1 MDAKPDVLIVTPMFP
16 AAIEAIEREFSTHK
30 LYEVSDRKG
39 LLVSVADRV
48 RGIATTGTVGAKAEL
63 IEALPKLE
71 IIACFGVGY
80 DGVDVDAA
88 RRRDVIVTNTPD
100 VLTDCVADLTLS
112 LLLAV
117 ARRICA
123 ADRYV
128 RAGRWLKG
136 PLPLASKVG
145 GKLCGIVGL
154 GRIGTAVAR
163 RLQAFGLNI
172 AYHGPR
178 PKDVPYHYYASL
190 VELARD
196 ADFLVLTM
204 PGGPETHHLIDGAV
218 IDALG
223 PEGTLINVARGSV
236 IDEAALV
243 EALRAGRLGAAGL
256 DVYEQEPQVPDAL
269 LTMDNVVL
277 LPHIGSATRET
288 RAAMGEL
295 TVANLRA
302 HFAGKPVLT
311 RVV

>member
-1 MDAKPDVLIVTPMFP
+1 MSTKPDVLIIAPMFP
-16 AAIEAIEREFSTHK
+16 AAIETIQREFSAHK
-30 LYEVSDRKG
+30 LYQAQDREALIVS
-39 LLVSVADRV
+39 LADRV

-71 IIACFGVGY
+71 IISCFGVGY
-80 DGVDVDAA
+80 DGVDVEAA
-88 RRRDVIVTNTPD
+88 RKHGVIVTNTPD

-128 RAGRWLKG
+128 RSGRWLQG
-136 PLPLASKVG
+136 PMPLSSKVG
-145 GKLCGIVGL
+145 GKICGIVGL
-154 GRIGTAVAR
+154 GRIGAAVAKR
-163 RLQAFGLNI
+163 AQALGMNI

-178 PKDVPYHYYASL
+178 PKDVPYRYYPSL
-190 VELARD
+190 VELAHD
-196 ADFLVLTM
+196 ADYLVLTM
-204 PGGPETHHLIDGAV
+204 PGGPETRHLVDTTI

-236 IDEAALV
+236 VDEAALV
-243 EALRAGRLGAAGL
+243 DALKSGRLGAAGL
-256 DVYEQEPQVPDAL
+256 DVYEHEPQVPEAL
-269 LTMDNVVL
+269 LTMDHVVL

-302 HFAGKPVLT
+302 HFAGQPVLT
-311 RVV
+311 RVA

>member
-1 MDAKPDVLIVTPMFP
+1 MSIKPDVLIVAPMFP
-16 AAIEAIEREFSTHK
+16 AAIETIEGEFSAHK
-30 LYEVSDRKG
+30 LYQAQDREA
-39 LLVSVADRV
+39 LIASVADRV

-71 IIACFGVGY
+71 IISCFGVGY
-80 DGVDVDAA
+80 DGVDIDAA
-88 RRRDVIVTNTPD
+88 RQHGVIVTNTPD

-128 RAGRWLKG
+128 RGGHWLQG
-136 PLPLASKVG
+136 SMPLSSKVG
-145 GKLCGIVGL
+145 GKTCGIVGL
-154 GRIGTAVAR
+154 GRIGAAVAKR
-163 RLQAFGLNI
+163 AQAFGMNI

-178 PKDVPYHYYASL
+178 PKDVPYRYYPSL

-196 ADFLVLTM
+196 ANYLVLTM
-204 PGGPETHHLIDGAV
+204 PGGPETRHLVDATI

-236 IDEAALV
+236 VDEVALV
-243 EALRAGRLGAAGL
+243 DALRSGRLGAAGL
-256 DVYEQEPQVPDAL
+256 DVYENEPHVPRAL
-269 LTMDNVVL
+269 FTMDNIVL

-302 HFAGKPVLT
+302 HFARQPVLT
-311 RVV
+311 RVA

>member
-1 MDAKPDVLIVTPMFP
+1 MNAKPDVLIVTPMFP
-16 AAIEAIEREFSTHK
+16 AAIESMEREFSTHK
-30 LYEVSDRKG
+30 LYEAPDRKG

-80 DGVDVDAA
+80 DGVDVDSA
-88 RRRDVIVTNTPD
+88 RRRDIIVTNTPD

-128 RAGRWLKG
+128 RARRWLKG
-136 PLPLASKVG
+136 SMPLASKVG

-236 IDEAALV
+236 VDEAALV

>member
-1 MDAKPDVLIVTPMFP
+1 MSAKPDVLIVAPMFS
-16 AAIEAIEREFSTHK
+16 AAIEAIEREFSAHK
-30 LYEVSDRKG
+30 LYEALDRKG
-39 LLVSVADRV
+39 LIASVADRV

-63 IEALPKLE
+63 IEVLPKLE

-88 RRRDVIVTNTPD
+88 RQHDVIVTNTPD

-128 RAGRWLKG
+128 RAGRWLEG
-136 PLPLASKVG
+136 SMPLAIKVG

-154 GRIGTAVAR
+154 GRIGTAVAKR
-163 RLQAFGLNI
+163 AQAFGMNI

-178 PKDVPYHYYASL
+178 PKDVPYRFYPSL
-190 VELARD
+190 VELAHD

-204 PGGPETHHLIDGAV
+204 PGGPETHHLIGAAAL
-218 IDALG
+218 DALG

-236 IDEAALV
+236 VDEAALI
-243 EALRAGRLGAAGL
+243 EALCAGRLGAAGL
-256 DVYEQEPQVPDAL
+256 DVYEHEPQVPDAL
-269 LTMDNVVL
+269 LTMNNVVL

-302 HFAGKPVLT
+302 HFAGEPVPT
-311 RVV
+311 RVA